1 MLWPPGDFPTPAHK
15 SQQQTMNASQ
25 VMARALG
32 CNVRRSP
39 AGFCF
44 GQCVRPAASRLHVVM
59 NLKVRLHHT
68 AAPFWIAPADI
79 VACFLAGGFIEKI
92 IKLLLSCA
100 VHSSRPSHGAE

>member
-1 MLWPPGDFPTPAHK
+1 
-15 SQQQTMNASQ
+15 
-25 VMARALG
+25 
-32 CNVRRSP
+32 
-39 AGFCF
+39 
-44 GQCVRPAASRLHVVM
+44 M